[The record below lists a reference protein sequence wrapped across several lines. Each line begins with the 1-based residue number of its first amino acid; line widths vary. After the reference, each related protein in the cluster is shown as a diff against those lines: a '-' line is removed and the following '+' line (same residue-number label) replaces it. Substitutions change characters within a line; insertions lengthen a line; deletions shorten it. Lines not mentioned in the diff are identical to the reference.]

1 MLMCLKCIIN
11 IKLNCSEINYSI
23 NDFQLDD
30 KPHDFHLY
38 KREDCELNPE
48 RIVNSIMKCKLL

>member
-38 KREDCELNPE
+38 KLSILREL
-48 RIVNSIMKCKLL
+48 